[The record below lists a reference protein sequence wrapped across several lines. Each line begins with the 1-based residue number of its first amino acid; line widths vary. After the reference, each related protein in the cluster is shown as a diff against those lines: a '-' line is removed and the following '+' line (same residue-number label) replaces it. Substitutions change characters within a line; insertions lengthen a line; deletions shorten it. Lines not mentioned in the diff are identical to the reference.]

1 MDPVVPIARGS
12 ISGAAATTLLATS
25 VVAADFPQ
33 VSYKTQ
39 EVDGLRI
46 FYREAGPA
54 DAPIVLLLHGFPTS
68 SHMYRDL
75 IPRLATRYRVIAPD
89 YPGYGFSDAPSPASF
104 TYTFDHLA
112 DVMDKFVQAV
122 GAQRYVLYAQDFGGP
137 VGFRLAA
144 KHPDRVAGLV
154 VQNAVAHEEGLS
166 TSMDVA
172 RPYWAKRT
180 PETEAPM
187 RTLLTLD
194 TTRFQYLHGARDPS
208 RVSPDAWTHAQALLD
223 RPGNADIQLAILQDY
238 GSNLKRYPEW
248 QAYFRTRQ
256 PPTLVVWGKNDPFFI
271 IDGARAYARDMPDT
285 ETHILDTGHFA
296 LEEEASKIA
305 ELMLEFLGRRVF
317 NDASR

>member
-1 MDPVVPIARGS
+1 MDPVAPSARGS
-12 ISGAAATTLLATS
+12 ISGAAAATLLGTS
-25 VVAADFPQ
+25 VVTADFPQ

-54 DAPIVLLLHGFPTS
+54 DAPIVLLFHGFPTS

-75 IPRLATRYRVIAPD
+75 IPRLAVRYRVIAPD

-112 DVMDKFVQAV
+112 NVMDKFVQAI

-154 VQNAVAHEEGLS
+154 IQNAVAHEEGLAP
-166 TSMDVA
+166 SMDVA

-187 RTLLTLD
+187 RALLTLD

-208 RVSPDAWTHAQALLD
+208 RISPDAWTHAQALLD
-223 RPGNADIQLAILQDY
+223 RPGNDKIQLAILHDY
-238 GSNLKRYPEW
+238 GSNLKQYPEW
-248 QAYFRTRQ
+248 QTYFRAHQ
-256 PPTLVVWGKNDPFFI
+256 PPTLVAWGKNDPFFTVE
-271 IDGARAYARDMPDT
+271 GAQAYTRDMPGT

-296 LEEEASKIA
+296 LEEKAPKIA
-305 ELMLEFLGRRVF
+305 DLMLEFLGRCVF
-317 NDASR
+317 NDARR

>member
-1 MDPVVPIARGS
+1 MDPVVPSARGL
-12 ISGAAATTLLATS
+12 ISGVAAATLLANS
-25 VVAADFPQ
+25 VFAADLSQP
-33 VSYKTQ
+33 SYKTQ
-39 EVDGLRI
+39 EVDGVRI

-75 IPRLATRYRVIAPD
+75 IPRLAVRYRVIAPD
-89 YPGYGFSDAPSPASF
+89 YPGYGFSDALSPATF

-112 DVMDKFVQAV
+112 DVIDGFVQAV

-144 KHPDRVAGLV
+144 KHPERVAGLV

-166 TSMDVA
+166 AAMDAA

-187 RTLLTLD
+187 RALLTLD

-208 RVSPDAWTHAQALLD
+208 RISPDAWTHAQALLD
-223 RPGNADIQLAILQDY
+223 RPGNDEIQLSILHDY

-248 QAYFRTRQ
+248 QAYFRAHQ
-256 PPTLVVWGKNDPFFI
+256 PPTLVAWGKNDPFFTLE
-271 IDGARAYARDMPDT
+271 GAKAYARDMPGT

-296 LEEEASKIA
+296 LEEEAPKIA

-317 NDASR
+317 NEARR

>member
-1 MDPVVPIARGS
+1 MDPAVPSARGS

-25 VVAADFPQ
+25 VVAADPPQ

-271 IDGARAYARDMPDT
+271 IEGAQAYARDMPGT

-296 LEEEASKIA
+296 LEEEAPKIA

>member
-1 MDPVVPIARGS
+1 MDSVVPSARGS
-12 ISGAAATTLLATS
+12 ISGAAAATSIATS

-54 DAPIVLLLHGFPTS
+54 DAPVVLLLHGFPTS

-75 IPRLATRYRVIAPD
+75 IPRLAIRYRVIAPD
-89 YPGYGFSDAPSPASF
+89 YPGYGFSDAPSPATF
-104 TYTFDHLA
+104 TYTFDRLA
-112 DVMDKFVQAV
+112 DVMDKFTQAV

-144 KHPDRVAGLV
+144 RHPDRVAGLV
-154 VQNAVAHEEGLS
+154 VQNAVAHEEGLAA
-166 TSMDVA
+166 SMDVA

-187 RTLLTLD
+187 RALLTLD

-248 QAYFRTRQ
+248 QAYFRTHQ
-256 PPTLVVWGKNDPFFI
+256 PPTLVAWGKNDPFFTI
-271 IDGARAYARDMPDT
+271 EGARAYARDMPGT

-317 NDASR
+317 NDTRR

>member
-271 IDGARAYARDMPDT
+271 IEGAQAYARDMPGT

-296 LEEEASKIA
+296 LEEEAPKIA

-317 NDASR
+317 NDARR

>member
-1 MDPVVPIARGS
+1 MDPAVPSARGS

-25 VVAADFPQ
+25 VVAADPPQ

-271 IDGARAYARDMPDT
+271 IEGAQAYARDMPGT
-285 ETHILDTGHFA
+285 ETHILNTGHFA

>member
-1 MDPVVPIARGS
+1 MDSVVPSARGS
-12 ISGAAATTLLATS
+12 ISGAAAATSIATS

-54 DAPIVLLLHGFPTS
+54 DAPVVLLLHGFPTS

-75 IPRLATRYRVIAPD
+75 IPRLTIRYRVIAPD
-89 YPGYGFSDAPSPASF
+89 YPGYGFSDAPSPATF
-104 TYTFDHLA
+104 TYTFDRLA
-112 DVMDKFVQAV
+112 DVMDKFTQAV

-144 KHPDRVAGLV
+144 KHPERVASMV

-166 TSMDVA
+166 ASMDVA

-187 RTLLTLD
+187 RALLTLD
-194 TTRFQYLHGARDPS
+194 TTRFQYLDGARDPS

-223 RPGNADIQLAILQDY
+223 RPGNADIQLAILHDY
-238 GSNLKRYPEW
+238 GSNLNRYPEW
-248 QAYFRTRQ
+248 QAYFRTHQ
-256 PPTLVVWGKNDPFFI
+256 PPTLVAWGKNDPFFTI
-271 IDGARAYARDMPDT
+271 EGARAYARDMPGT

-317 NDASR
+317 NDTRR

>member
-1 MDPVVPIARGS
+1 MDSVVPGARGS
-12 ISGAAATTLLATS
+12 IAGVTAATLLVNAVSATDL
-25 VVAADFPQ
+25 AQPH
-33 VSYKTQ
+33 YKTQ

-54 DAPIVLLLHGFPTS
+54 DAPIILLLHGFPTS

-75 IPRLATRYRVIAPD
+75 IPRLAIRYHVIAPD
-89 YPGYGFSDAPSPASF
+89 YPGYGFSDAPSPATF
-104 TYTFDHLA
+104 AYTFDHLA
-112 DVMDKFVQAV
+112 DVMDRFVQAV
-122 GAQRYVLYAQDFGGP
+122 GAHRYILYAQDFGGP

-166 TSMDVA
+166 ASMDAA

-187 RTLLTLD
+187 RALLTLD

-208 RVSPDAWTHAQALLD
+208 RISPDAWTQAQALLD
-223 RPGNADIQLAILQDY
+223 RPGNDEIQLSILHDY
-238 GSNLKRYPEW
+238 GSNLTRYPEW
-248 QAYFRTRQ
+248 QAYFRAHQ
-256 PPTLVVWGKNDPFFI
+256 PPTLVAWGKNDPFFTVE
-271 IDGARAYARDMPDT
+271 GAQAFARDMPGT

-296 LEEEASKIA
+296 LEEEAPKIA
-305 ELMLEFLGRRVF
+305 ELMLEFLDRRVF
-317 NDASR
+317 NDARR

>member
-1 MDPVVPIARGS
+1 MELIALCARGS
-12 ISGAAATTLLATS
+12 IASVAAAGLLANS
-25 VVAADFPQ
+25 AFAADLPQ
-33 VSYKTQ
+33 PSYKTQ
-39 EVDGLRI
+39 QVNGLRI
-46 FYREAGPA
+46 FYREAGPV

-75 IPRLATRYRVIAPD
+75 IPRLAVRYRVIAPD
-89 YPGYGFSDAPSPASF
+89 YPGYGFSDAPSPATF

-112 DVMDKFVQAV
+112 DVMDGFVQAI

-144 KHPDRVAGLV
+144 GHPERVAGLI
-154 VQNAVAHEEGLS
+154 VQNAVAHEEGLAP
-166 TSMDVA
+166 SMDAA
-172 RPYWAKRT
+172 RPYWARRT

-187 RTLLTLD
+187 RALLTLE

-208 RVSPDAWTHAQALLD
+208 RISPDAWTHAQALLD
-223 RPGNADIQLAILQDY
+223 RPGNDEVQLSILQDY

-248 QAYFRTRQ
+248 QAYFQAHQ
-256 PPTLVVWGKNDPFFI
+256 PPTLVIWGKNDPFFTVE
-271 IDGARAYARDMPDT
+271 GAKAYARDMPGT

-296 LEEEASKIA
+296 LEEEAPKIA

-317 NDASR
+317 NEARR